1 VQSLVF
7 AVPEGCNR
15 DDLITA
21 LKQRGIE
28 STLGTY
34 AMSATTY
41 YTQRY
46 GVNNENARWL
56 QTNTITLP
64 CFSGVEVD
72 VVSDSIHEIL
82 T

>member
-1 VQSLVF
+1 
-7 AVPEGCNR
+7 
-15 DDLITA
+15 LIAA

-46 GVNNENARWL
+46 GVHNKNACWL
-56 QTNTITLP
+56 QSNTITLP

-72 VVSDSIHEIL
+72 VVSDVIHDIL
-82 T
+82 S